1 MSLYCLVKGL
11 RGSPYTPLVLLA
23 SGNPYVPRFRAL
35 GVDVFTM
42 DVRQGQGDTYA
53 APVERARDSTFADWI
68 RRTGPAAT
76 VWHSGG
82 FWLRFW
88 RRILP
93 QARQVRDLARTHEV
107 RLIHC
112 NDAVSISRIGIL
124 AARLAGI
131 PCICHV
137 RGFDRLGRFEHWL
150 ADSVDHLIFISGAI
164 QRQFLEQRQQT
175 ARQRVVHNGL
185 NLDGFPPD
193 LDGKAVRWELGL
205 QSEKPVIGIVGRLVE
220 WKGHEVFLGALARVA
235 ETYPDAQ
242 GLVVGGPVVSSPL
255 LPQQLKRLAASLG
268 LSEAV
273 HFTGHRQDIAR
284 LLAAMD
290 ILAHTSTAPEPFGR
304 VLIEGM
310 AMARPVI
317 ASADGGVPEIV
328 LHGETGLLVPPED
341 VGAFAESMVSLLQ
354 DPERA
359 AALGRA
365 GRQRVEAHFTTE
377 QYVRQVQ
384 EVYGVVLGDR

>member
-68 RRTGPAAT
+68 RRTGPAAA
-76 VWHSGG
+76 VWHNGG

-88 RRILP
+88 RRMLP
-93 QARQVRDLARTHEV
+93 QARQVRDLARRHEV
-107 RLIHC
+107 GLIHC

-137 RGFDRLGRFEHWL
+137 RRFDHLGRFEHWL
-150 ADSVDHLIFISGAI
+150 ADSLDHLIFISGAI
-164 QRQFLEQRQQT
+164 QRQFLEQRRQT
-175 ARQRVVHNGL
+175 AGQRVVHNGL
-185 NLDGFPPD
+185 DLGDFPPD

-235 ETYPDAQ
+235 ETYPDVQ
-242 GLVVGGPVVSSPL
+242 GLVVGGAGVSSPF

-328 LHGETGLLVPPED
+328 LHGETGLLVPPGD
-341 VGAFAESMVSLLQ
+341 VGAFAEAMVSLLQ

-365 GRQRVEAHFTTE
+365 GRQRVVAHFTIE
-377 QYVRQVQ
+377 QHVRQVQ
-384 EVYGVVLGDR
+384 EVYGVVCGDR